1 MLKGLLQ
8 MLGLF
13 VHRPPRRARTKC
25 RVAPPSSWYSFA
37 VLSSFLY
44 IRAVSRVFF
53 ISCTHL
59 LDRPCTYICLPPKI
73 KRCCAGGIPS
83 FSSTR
88 SLMRETCGWRFVS
101 QIVLVFLGR
110 VYCHGS
116 LRESSVSRAVSYF
129 VVRLNIELNLLA
141 GQGAHST
148 RK

>member
-1 MLKGLLQ
+1 MQSGAALELVLACGL
-8 MLGLF
+8 
-13 VHRPPRRARTKC
+13 VIVPVRPYNQSCVRRLPC
-25 RVAPPSSWYSFA
+25 
-37 VLSSFLY
+37 
-44 IRAVSRVFF
+44 I
-53 ISCTHL
+53 HL
-59 LDRPCTYICLPPKI
+59 LNGSCTYICLPPKI
-73 KRCCAGGIPS
+73 KRCCAGGMPS

-110 VYCHGS
+110 VHGQES

-148 RK
+148 WK